1 VWQSYTFGFDWPNPQ
16 KLPFDPSYV
25 LIQQNLQFADI
36 NVNGYPDLI
45 VLAQI
50 NGANTTAIVY
60 ENQF

>member
-1 VWQSYTFGFDWPNPQ
+1 MWQSYTFGFDWQNP
-16 KLPFDPSYV
+16 KGLAFDPSYM

-36 NVNGYPDLI
+36 NVNGYPDMM
-45 VLAQI
+45 VLVQI